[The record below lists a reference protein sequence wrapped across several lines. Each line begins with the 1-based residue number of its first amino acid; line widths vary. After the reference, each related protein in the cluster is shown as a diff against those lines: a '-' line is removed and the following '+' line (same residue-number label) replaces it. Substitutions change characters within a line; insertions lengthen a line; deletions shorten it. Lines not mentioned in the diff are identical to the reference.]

1 MTVKKIAV
9 VGTGAN
15 GAAFGSD
22 MIGAGLDVT
31 FIEQWPAHVDA
42 MRTDGLKVETPEE
55 TTAEESSD
63 GDSGT
68 KPKDS

>member
-42 MRTDGLKVETPEE
+42 MPVSYTHLTLP
-55 TTAEESSD
+55 
-63 GDSGT
+63 T
-68 KPKDS
+68 KA